1 MAILAELCLGGT
13 TSPSFAGDYR
23 PSDVE
28 EQMIRLNSDN
38 HEEQISGASKLC
50 EMGAIAKPA
59 VTRLIHLLETAPEN
73 TTRGE
78 CAKALGNI
86 GPGAVAAVPALIAFL
101 QNKSCGYERAYAP
114 NALGDIGL
122 EYEKSVPALIEALK
136 NDEEPVVRGLSAQA
150 LGSFG
155 ANASVSIPD
164 LVQSLKTGDHEMRSY
179 AAYALGKIPAR
190 PCDVQTLIAL
200 LSDDIDATRIA
211 AAKSLGGAKAD
222 AVPAIPH
229 LVLLLT
235 DQNVNVAA
243 AAASSLGE
251 MGPSAG
257 SAVNALKLAQKNA
270 QIRYETTYALKKIR
284 GR

>member
-1 MAILAELCLGGT
+1 
-13 TSPSFAGDYR
+13 
-23 PSDVE
+23 
-28 EQMIRLNSDN
+28 
-38 HEEQISGASKLC
+38 
-50 EMGAIAKPA
+50 
-59 VTRLIHLLETAPEN
+59 
-73 TTRGE
+73 
-78 CAKALGNI
+78 
-86 GPGAVAAVPALIAFL
+86 
-101 QNKSCGYERAYAP
+101 
-114 NALGDIGL
+114 
-122 EYEKSVPALIEALK
+122 
-136 NDEEPVVRGLSAQA
+136 
-150 LGSFG
+150 
-155 ANASVSIPD
+155 
-164 LVQSLKTGDHEMRSY
+164 MRSY

-235 DQNVNVAA
+235 DKNVNVAA